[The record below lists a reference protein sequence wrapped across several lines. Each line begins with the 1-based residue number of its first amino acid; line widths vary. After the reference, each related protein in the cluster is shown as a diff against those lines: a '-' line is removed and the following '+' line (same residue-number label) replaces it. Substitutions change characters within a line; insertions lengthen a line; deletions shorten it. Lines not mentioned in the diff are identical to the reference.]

1 MRYEG
6 ELKGKAK
13 EIKGGAK
20 EQLGKV
26 VGNAEM
32 QDKGEREKYEGRI
45 QEKMGK
51 ARRKVGEV
59 VEDLGDK
66 IAG

>member
-51 ARRKVGEV
+51 ARRQSR
-59 VEDLGDK
+59 
-66 IAG
+66 

>member
-13 EIKGGAK
+13 KVTGSAK
-20 EQLGKV
+20 EKLGKAM
-26 VGNAEM
+26 GNQEM

-51 ARRKVGEV
+51 ARRKVGEA
-59 VEDLGDK
+59 VEDLGDQ